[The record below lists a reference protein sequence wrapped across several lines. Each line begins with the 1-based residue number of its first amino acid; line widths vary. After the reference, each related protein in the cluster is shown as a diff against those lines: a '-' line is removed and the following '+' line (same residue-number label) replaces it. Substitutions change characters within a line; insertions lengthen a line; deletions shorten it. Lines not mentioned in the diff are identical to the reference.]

1 MSALDSSASLS
12 GLTVVFRRE
21 RHHEVSLFVLHV
33 MVYLVAWIHHR
44 LTFSPLFLCF
54 RWTSPWLASC
64 SPSIPATAQLTG
76 VTVAR
81 WASARALLQL
91 PRWPCLSPAAVRR
104 LYRACMASSGA
115 LWPPAGAARRGWR
128 TWAGGSRGLQ
138 VSGSCLA
145 QPSLCFPGWRP
156 LQEQQQV
163 PKAMDVT
170 ICNSQGWR
178 QHNYETAIGS

>member
-1 MSALDSSASLS
+1 MSVSDSSSS
-12 GLTVVFRRE
+12 FFGLTVAFRRQH
-21 RHHEVSLFVLHV
+21 HHEVSLFVLHV
-33 MVYLVAWIHHR
+33 MVYLVAWIHQR

-64 SPSIPATAQLTG
+64 YPSIPAAARLSG
-76 VTVAR
+76 AAVAR

-91 PRWPCLSPAAVRR
+91 PRWPCLSPAAMRR

-138 VSGSCLA
+138 VSGSCSA
-145 QPSLCFPGWRP
+145 QPCLCFPGRHP
-156 LQEQQQV
+156 LRERQQV

-170 ICNSQGWR
+170 ICNSQEWR
-178 QHNYETAIGS
+178 RHIYETAIGS